1 MPKRLLVTLVAG
13 GSMLFATA
21 APAGAQTGS
30 IDPLCQSGG
39 SALVPLR
46 VDLGPLARVSVRV
59 LCVDEA

>member
-21 APAGAQTGS
+21 APAGAQIGT
-30 IDPLCQSGG
+30 IDPLCSNG
-39 SALVPLR
+39 SDATVPLR